1 MKPRRRLRPNARVL
15 IRGYTGS
22 KGGRV
27 DAHLEPGVGT
37 PGQFEGPMDG
47 RLSGYPEELARKQ
60 EEAEAGENE
69 RAERADDDQG

>member
-15 IRGYTGS
+15 IRGYTGA

-27 DAHLEPGVGT
+27 DAHVEPGMGT

-47 RLSGYPEELARKQ
+47 RLSGYAEELARKQ
-60 EEAEAGENE
+60 AEAGEDE
-69 RAERADDDQG
+69 GAERADEDQG